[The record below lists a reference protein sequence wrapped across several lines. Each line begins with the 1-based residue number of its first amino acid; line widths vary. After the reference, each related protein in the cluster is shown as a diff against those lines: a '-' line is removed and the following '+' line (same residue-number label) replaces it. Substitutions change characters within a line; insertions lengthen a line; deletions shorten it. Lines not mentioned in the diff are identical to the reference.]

1 MIRTQIY
8 LKERQV
14 GELKALSERS
24 GMKKSELIREALDAF
39 LEAESRGRRE
49 FVLRKTA
56 GIWKDR
62 SDLPDFSR
70 ARDGWQRGGS

>member
-24 GMKKSELIREALDAF
+24 GMKQSELIREALDLF
-39 LEAESRGRRE
+39 LERESRGRRE
-49 FVLRKTA
+49 HILRKSA
-56 GIWKDR
+56 GLWKDHP
-62 SDLPDFSR
+62 DLPDFVELR
-70 ARDGWQRGGS
+70 ASWDRRS